1 MTAPIQE
8 PTEGRSISGL
18 GYGARQLFRRPA
30 PVEALPIAERT
41 YELEYNFGTT
51 QYDFTTIYD
60 MYTNDLGVF
69 DPGAGSID
77 ALVDGTY
84 LLSLWGVMILNAGV
98 LGGARTIPGE
108 ASVVWAVES
117 GFGDN
122 SHQPI
127 YRSVNQGVLDASWA
141 HQYTWNMNWTA
152 TIAMQGGAPYVC
164 YPNIQ
169 IFTALVASGG
179 FVPTVQCLMFITRLG
194 DSVFNFPSGS

>member
-1 MTAPIQE
+1 MTRPLSE
-8 PTEGRSISGL
+8 HSTPRTLSNY
-18 GYGARQLFRRPA
+18 GYRIRQLERRPRPPLKI
-30 PVEALPIAERT
+30 PVAERT
-41 YELEYNFGTT
+41 YELEYNFGTS

-60 MYTNDLGVF
+60 MYTNDLTVF
-69 DPGAGSID
+69 DPGTGSID

-84 LLSLWGVMILNAGV
+84 LMSLSGVLILNAGV

-108 ASVVWAVES
+108 ASVVWGVEC

-141 HQYTWNMNWTA
+141 HQYTWNFNWTA
-152 TIAMQGGAPYVC
+152 TIAMQGSAPYVC

-179 FVPTVQCLMFITRLG
+179 FTPTGQCLMFITRLE
-194 DSVFNFPSGS
+194 DSVFNYPSYS